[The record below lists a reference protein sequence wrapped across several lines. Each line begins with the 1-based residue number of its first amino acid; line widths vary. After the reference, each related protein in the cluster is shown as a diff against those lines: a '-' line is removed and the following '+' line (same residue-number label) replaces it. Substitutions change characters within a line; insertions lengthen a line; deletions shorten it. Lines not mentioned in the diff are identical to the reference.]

1 MHAATTTTTAVTVTV
16 PTSIGTTTI
25 PNAQQSGRRIGS
37 SSRRRIRTRA
47 CCSFVEPLQKITTT
61 TTTITTTSKTEL
73 RVKYK
78 TFDEMISNHGDTPLL
93 IDFYAPWCGPCK
105 MMKVQ
110 LKSIGPQLE
119 ALGPRRAIVEEE
131 DSFDSEDD
139 DDDDDD
145 TSIIGSDGTTKI
157 TTQPTNENDALLESK
172 PSGIPVYHVNANKF
186 PQVGARNK
194 IHGLPTLVLYYMGEE
209 LWRNEG
215 IITGGEI
222 VGVLTQFQEEKGWTT
237 PTATVAAGAEAASE
251 EVV

>member
-1 MHAATTTTTAVTVTV
+1 
-16 PTSIGTTTI
+16 
-25 PNAQQSGRRIGS
+25 
-37 SSRRRIRTRA
+37 
-47 CCSFVEPLQKITTT
+47 
-61 TTTITTTSKTEL
+61 L

-78 TFDEMISNHGDTPLL
+78 TFDEMISNHRDTPLL

-119 ALGPRRAIVEEE
+119 TLGPRRAIVEGV
-131 DSFDSEDD
+131 DNFDIKDNGDD
-139 DDDDDD
+139 NDDDDD
-145 TSIIGSDGTTKI
+145 TSIIGS
-157 TTQPTNENDALLESK
+157 ENNNNDNNPIPAAIESK

-215 IITGGEI
+215 IIMGEEI
-222 VGVLTQFQEEKGWTT
+222 VDVLTQFQEEKGWTT
-237 PTATVAAGAEAASE
+237 AAVEAAAAAASE